1 MQRDQRA
8 AFISLRQAPC
18 GVEELPSAPVKGVGL
33 QAQVEEHLKL
43 AERYLEEGKELVEK
57 DPVQASEKLYKAAE
71 EVVKALAQHY
81 GLRGVLA
88 RVDERGRWTV
98 TDLAR
103 AVAAIA
109 DRVGKWFEEAWDT
122 AWALHV
128 WGFHEAKLDS
138 ELVRRRLPSI
148 ERMVQEARKALGNE
162 GKGLSSSDSNMYSEA
177 TNSSTHK
184 TLSKKL

>member
-1 MQRDQRA
+1 MD
-8 AFISLRQAPC
+8 
-18 GVEELPSAPVKGVGL
+18 
-33 QAQVEEHLKL
+33 
-43 AERYLEEGKELVEK
+43 EGKSLIDK

-81 GLRGVLA
+81 GIEDVLA
-88 RVDERGRWTV
+88 RVNERGRWTV

-109 DRVGKWFEEAWDT
+109 DRLGKWFEEAWDT

-138 ELVRRRLPSI
+138 DLVRRRLPEV
-148 ERMVQEARKALGNE
+148 ERIVNEAQKVLGS
-162 GKGLSSSDSNMYSEA
+162 GGRG
-177 TNSSTHK
+177 
-184 TLSKKL
+184 